1 MSERR
6 RGACRRR
13 IPALPLDNP
22 HGYNPSH
29 AKASPERITN
39 MNKPGLIEA
48 LNRAISLE
56 LAAVIQYNHYANT
69 LTGADRRVWHEL
81 FEDMSEGGLKDARK
95 FGFRVAV
102 LGGTPT
108 IEPAPVKLASNITEM
123 LTKALEHERA
133 LVQAY
138 TDALAECSDHPAY
151 RNLIEEQIQHEH
163 DEVEELLVYLNK
175 VERAGAA
182 ATPAARRNRNTA

>member
-1 MSERR
+1 
-6 RGACRRR
+6 
-13 IPALPLDNP
+13 
-22 HGYNPSH
+22 
-29 AKASPERITN
+29 
-39 MNKPGLIEA
+39 MNKPALIEK

-69 LTGADRRVWHEL
+69 LMGPDRRIWHEL
-81 FEDMSEGGLKDARK
+81 FEEMSEGGLKDARK

-108 IEPAPVKLASNITEM
+108 IEPAAVKLARNITEM
-123 LTKALEHERA
+123 LNNALEHERA

-175 VERAGAA
+175 VERGAA
-182 ATPAARRNRNTA
+182 TAAGTKRQRNTA